1 MKHLYMRAVKSPGGN
16 ENASSSTSAAR
27 NNLYQCRY
35 RTEFCGTARHN
46 HHVGSGVRY
55 LVFSPPGSRCRWWA
69 WTLIKGL
76 SPEEALQ
83 VRAKVASLEALK
95 GQRADLGLQR
105 AWEGNYLKRDSPD
118 TASSFT
124 LVSSELQRKDK
135 FMRVLFSCNVR
146 KINRFHKAEDR
157 AVLITDRHL
166 YKMDPLK
173 QYKPMKSIPL
183 YNVTGV
189 SVSPGKD
196 QLVVFHTK
204 DSRDLIV
211 CLQGMVPANESRIGE
226 LVGTLLSHFKSE
238 RRRLQVNIASPIQCS
253 MNGRKCTIIVE
264 PKINQSQPDFTRNR
278 SGYILAVPGN

>member
-1 MKHLYMRAVKSPGGN
+1 VWRGTVARMRYRRMRAALIILRAYRRYKVKSYIRDVN
-16 ENASSSTSAAR
+16 RRFKNVRTSKDH
-27 NNLYQCRY
+27 
-35 RTEFCGTARHN
+35 GRH
-46 HHVGSGVRY
+46 VKWPT
-55 LVFSPPGSRCRWWA
+55 PPKVLRKFEEALRSIYNRWWA

-95 GQRADLGLQR
+95 GHRVDLGLQR
-105 AWEGNYLKRDSPD
+105 SWEGNYLKRDSPD

-183 YNVTGV
+183 YN
-189 SVSPGKD
+189 
-196 QLVVFHTK
+196 
-204 DSRDLIV
+204 
-211 CLQGMVPANESRIGE
+211 
-226 LVGTLLSHFKSE
+226 
-238 RRRLQVNIASPIQCS
+238 
-253 MNGRKCTIIVE
+253 
-264 PKINQSQPDFTRNR
+264 
-278 SGYILAVPGN
+278 